1 MKLIDK
7 IKKATDK
14 AVGSKPKYLLK
25 YKKRSDQM
33 QNREQ
38 LRMILNW
45 ERDNWRLGNV
55 YKNRLAKKPI
65 EVVKSELKN
74 LRQSAKDVS
83 FEVVPRGGKLIGGD
97 KIITFKGGSR

>member
-1 MKLIDK
+1 
-7 IKKATDK
+7 
-14 AVGSKPKYLLK
+14 
-25 YKKRSDQM
+25 M

-38 LRMILNW
+38 IRIILNW

-65 EVVKSELKN
+65 EVVKSELENMK
-74 LRQSAKDVS
+74 QSAKDVS

-97 KIITFKGGSR
+97 KIVTFKGGSR